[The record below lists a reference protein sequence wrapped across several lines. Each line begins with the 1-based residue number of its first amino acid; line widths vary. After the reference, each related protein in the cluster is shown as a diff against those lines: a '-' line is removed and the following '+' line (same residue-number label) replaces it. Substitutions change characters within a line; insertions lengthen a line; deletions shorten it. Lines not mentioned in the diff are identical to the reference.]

1 MIKLKPC
8 PFCGGKAKLEN
19 MGFPHHVY
27 CTDCGARV
35 TGRGLAEEG
44 EKDAARKWNRRTR
57 TAGANEIP
65 LKW

>member
-8 PFCGGKAKLEN
+8 PFCGGKAKLED

-44 EKDAARKWNRRTR
+44 EKDAARKWNRRTH
-57 TAGANEIP
+57 TAGENEIP